1 MKTIRHLITIVFLLC
16 GLTALGSERGYDRN
30 DLVGT
35 YKYNE
40 MPGFNTRLELHL
52 RGDSTFVIFN
62 EVMSG
67 YYGKWEVKEN
77 KIFLNFDKREQDPLQ
92 GYDQWGQY
100 VVKELEIIGENRL
113 QWGHF
118 EVYGSETGP
127 ALYLDRFHNDLVGE
141 YCFEAGEVELS
152 LLEDYTY
159 ELLWHQERVAG
170 RWYSDGKNVI
180 LKISQLY
187 HPLFN
192 TDRINL
198 RVRKGGRLSF
208 KKPYSRYVATHLL
221 IMR

>member
-40 MPGFNTRLELHL
+40 MPGFKTRLELHL
-52 RGDSTFVIFN
+52 RSDSTFVIFN
-62 EVMSG
+62 EVISG

-77 KIFLNFDKREQDPLQ
+77 KIFLNFDKHEQDPLQ

-100 VVKELEIIGENRL
+100 VVKELEIIDGNRL

-141 YCFEAGEVELS
+141 YCFEAGEVELA

-187 HPLFN
+187 YPLFHK
-192 TDRINL
+192 DRIKL
-198 RVRKGGRLSF
+198 KVHKGGRLSF
-208 KKPYSRYVATHLL
+208 KKPYRQQNT
-221 IMR
+221 

>member
-1 MKTIRHLITIVFLLC
+1 MKTIRHLMIIVFLLC

-40 MPGFNTRLELHL
+40 MPGFKTRLELHL

-62 EVMSG
+62 EVMSR

-77 KIFLNFDKREQDPLQ
+77 KIFLNFDKLEQDPLQ

-100 VVKELEIIGENRL
+100 VVKELEIIDVNRL

-127 ALYLDRFHNDLVGE
+127 ALYLDRL
-141 YCFEAGEVELS
+141 
-152 LLEDYTY
+152 
-159 ELLWHQERVAG
+159 
-170 RWYSDGKNVI
+170 
-180 LKISQLY
+180 
-187 HPLFN
+187 P
-192 TDRINL
+192 
-198 RVRKGGRLSF
+198 
-208 KKPYSRYVATHLL
+208 RYLL